1 MAKVTQAHIDARRA
15 DILAAA
21 TEVFA
26 DKGVERTTMQEI
38 ATRAGISAGS
48 IYHYFADK
56 DALLESTLVEQQQ
69 QVMEKFATA
78 ESTHTSPI
86 EALVAVGTHV
96 LTEMC
101 GRQQVILHLET
112 MLAGARDPDAFTAG
126 HRAMHED
133 VVALIRRL
141 VYAAQDAGEIAP
153 DLDPQVLALLCNATV
168 HGIEVSFLEI
178 DAKVDPR
185 APLQLLANLLKRSA
199 PSTGGQT
206 AAG

>member
-21 TEVFA
+21 TEIFA
-26 DKGVERTTMQEI
+26 NKGVEHTTMQEI
-38 ATRAGISAGS
+38 AVRAGLSAGS

-56 DALLESTLVEQQQ
+56 DELLESTLAEQQRQ
-69 QVMEKFATA
+69 TMERFATA
-78 ESTHTSPI
+78 ESTHSSPL
-86 EALVAVGTHV
+86 EALLDVGSQV

-101 GRQQVILHLET
+101 SRQQVLLHLET
-112 MLAGARDPDAFTAG
+112 MLAGAREPDAFAAA
-126 HRAMHED
+126 HRALHED

-153 DLDPQVLALLCNATV
+153 DIDPQVLALLCNATV

-185 APLQLLANLLKRSA
+185 APLELLADLLKRSA
-199 PSTGGQT
+199 PSTRAQT
-206 AAG
+206 ATP